1 MSNKKNQDTKK
12 KNRKVGGV
20 SCNSA
25 IVSINAS
32 FNNTIV
38 TVTDQHG
45 SVLSW
50 SSGGKVGFKG
60 SKKSSPH
67 VATIIVKDALLNAKE
82 TFSIKTVSIDISG
95 PGPGRESAMRAVG
108 SMGLNIT
115 MIKDTT
121 PIPYNGCRPPKR
133 RRV

>member
-1 MSNKKNQDTKK
+1 MSSNKNKDTSK
-12 KNRKVGGV
+12 KNKKYHGI
-20 SCNSA
+20 SCSVA
-25 IVSINAS
+25 VVLIHAS
-32 FNNTIV
+32 FNNTKV

-67 VATIIVKDALLNAKE
+67 VATIIVKDALMAAKD
-82 TFSIKTVSIDISG
+82 TFSIKTVSINVSG
-95 PGPGRESAMRAVG
+95 PGPGRESAMRTVG
-108 SMGLNIT
+108 AMGLNVT
-115 MIKDTT
+115 MITDRT
-121 PIPYNGCRPPKR
+121 PIPQNGCRPPKR